1 MSSYLGSRGYEV
13 LGWGRNC
20 FEAAGVDQ
28 GDCGSICDP
37 AAVSKVIQ
45 KWRPEEIYHF
55 AAHHHSSEQ
64 PIEDELDLFR
74 QSVEVNLMSLL
85 NFLQAACVHSPATR
99 VFYAASSRVFGLGD
113 GGMASED
120 TALAPVCPYGITK
133 TAAVQACR
141 YYRRRHS
148 LHVSVGLMFNHESA
162 LRPAHYLSKKIIQ
175 GVLDIRRGLK
185 QELFLGSLTSGADWG
200 YAPDAMEKIHRMMQL
215 PAGEDFV
222 IATGKG
228 HTAGEFAETA
238 FDLVGLDWRDHV
250 RTNASLLRESRPPIV
265 GDPSR
270 FQQAC
275 GWTEEREFREL
286 IRLLMIDAGGQEFLT

>member
-1 MSSYLGSRGYEV
+1 MSSHLSSLGYEV
-13 LGWGRNC
+13 LGWGRNS
-20 FEAAGVDQ
+20 FEAGGVTQ
-28 GDCGSICDP
+28 TDCGSIYDP
-37 AAVSKVIQ
+37 SAVCGVVK
-45 KWRPEEIYHF
+45 KWRPEEVYHF

-74 QSVEVNLMSLL
+74 QSVEINLMSLL
-85 NFLQAACVHSPATR
+85 NFLQATSECFPTTR
-99 VFYAASSRVFGLGD
+99 IFYAASSRVFGLGD
-113 GGMASED
+113 GGIASED
-120 TALAPVCPYGITK
+120 TALAPVCCYGITK
-133 TAAVQACR
+133 AAAIEVCR

-148 LHVSVGLMFNHESA
+148 LHVSVGIMFNHESV
-162 LRPAHYLSKKIIQ
+162 LRPDHYLSKKIIQ

-185 QELFLGSLTSGADWG
+185 GELFLGSLTSGADWG
-200 YAPDAMEKIHRMMQL
+200 YAADVMKKIHRMVQL
-215 PAGEDFV
+215 PTGQEFV

-250 RTNASLLRESRPPIV
+250 RTNPALLRESRPPLV

-275 GWTEEREFREL
+275 GWTEERTFRDL
-286 IRLLMIDAGGQEFLT
+286 IRQLIVDAGGKEFL